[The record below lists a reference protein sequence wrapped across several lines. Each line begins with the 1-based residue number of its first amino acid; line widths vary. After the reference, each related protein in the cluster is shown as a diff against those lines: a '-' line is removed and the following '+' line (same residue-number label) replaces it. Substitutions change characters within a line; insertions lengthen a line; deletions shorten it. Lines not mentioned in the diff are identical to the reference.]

1 MKANFKEK
9 HIHNMVYKIGIIE
22 GDGVGPEVISWGK
35 SVLEAVS
42 RLGDLQFEFVDA
54 PVGGT
59 TFLETGEVLPASS
72 LQALGGCHAILKGP
86 MGRPDIEAG
95 VVERDGILALRQ
107 HFEQYVNLRPVKL
120 FRGLEEA
127 SPLKNKLLE
136 KGVDFLIVRENS
148 EGLYSR
154 MGGLTER
161 AATDINLFSER
172 GVRRI
177 LEFAFSQAQKRGKNL
192 ISVDKANVLSA
203 SLFWRRKFEA
213 MSANHPEIKTSSQLV
228 DSFCLLVLQDPSPKK
243 WDVIVTD
250 NMFGDIIAD
259 EAAAIVGSLGMSPS
273 ANLNPGGISM
283 YEPVHGSAPDIAGKG
298 IVNPLATILSCAL
311 MMRHSFERDDLAE
324 KIEAAVQSALAE
336 GWRTVDIFADEVV
349 DKKATTEELGAA
361 VLKHLN

>member
-1 MKANFKEK
+1 
-9 HIHNMVYKIGIIE
+9 MVQRIGVIE

-42 RLGDLQFEFVDA
+42 RLGGIELEFVNA

-59 TFLETGEVLPASS
+59 AFLDTGQVLPPES
-72 LQALGGCHAILKGP
+72 LHALGTCHAILKGP

-95 VVERDGILALRQ
+95 IVEREGILALRQ

-120 FRGLEEA
+120 FRGLESA
-127 SPLKNKLLE
+127 SPLKDKLL
-136 KGVDFLIVRENS
+136 KHGVDFLIVRENS

-161 AATDINLFSER
+161 NATDINLFTER

-177 LEFAFSQAQKRGKNL
+177 LEFAFQMAQKRGKNL

-203 SLFWRRKFEA
+203 SLFWRRKFDA
-213 MSANHPEIKTSSQLV
+213 MAENHPQIKCSSQLV

-283 YEPVHGSAPDIAGKG
+283 YEPVHGSAPDIAGQG
-298 IVNPLATILSCAL
+298 VVNPLATILSCAL
-311 MMRHSFERDDLAE
+311 MMRHSFDRDDLAD
-324 KIEAAVQSALAE
+324 KIESAVQKALDE
-336 GWRTVDIFADEVV
+336 NLRTADIFVEDEDFTKV
-349 DKKATTEELGAA
+349 TTEELGAA
-361 VLKHLN
+361 VLRHLN

>member
-1 MKANFKEK
+1 
-9 HIHNMVYKIGIIE
+9 MVYKIGVMP
-22 GDGVGPEVISWGK
+22 GDGVGPEVVSWGK
-35 SVLEAVS
+35 SVLEATS
-42 RLGDLQFEFVDA
+42 RLGGIELEFVDA

-59 TFLETGEVLPASS
+59 TFLETGKVLPQES
-72 LQALGGCHAILKGP
+72 LQALNGCNAILKGP

-95 VVERDGILALRQ
+95 IVERDGILALRQ

-120 FRGLEEA
+120 FRGLESA
-127 SPLKNKLLE
+127 SPLKDSLL
-136 KGVDFLIVRENS
+136 KHGVDFIIVRENS

-154 MGGLTER
+154 MGGLT
-161 AATDINLFSER
+161 AQSATDINLFTER

-177 LEFAFSQAQKRGKNL
+177 LEFAFQLAAKRDKHL

-213 MSANHPEIKTSSQLV
+213 MAQNHPEIKTSSQLV

-243 WDVIVTD
+243 WDVLVTD

-311 MMRHSFERDDLAE
+311 LMRHSLQRDDLGD
-324 KIEAAVQSALAE
+324 KIENAVQKALDE
-336 GWRTVDIFADEVV
+336 GLRTTDIYVEDEGFTKV
-349 DKKATTEELGAA
+349 TTEELGAA

>member
-1 MKANFKEK
+1 MA
-9 HIHNMVYKIGIIE
+9 YRIGVIE
-22 GDGVGPEVISWGK
+22 GDGVGPEVISWGV
-35 SVLEAVS
+35 SVLEAAA
-42 RLGDLQFEFVDA
+42 RLSTQNGGEPLEFEFHKA

-59 TFLETGEVLPASS
+59 AYLETGKALPDDS
-72 LQALGGCHAILKGP
+72 LHTLKGCDAILKGP

-95 VVERDGILALRQ
+95 IVERDAILALRQ
-107 HFEQYVNLRPVKL
+107 IFGQYVNLRPVRL
-120 FRGLEEA
+120 FRGIEAA
-127 SPLKNKLLE
+127 SPLKEELL
-136 KGVDFLIVRENS
+136 KHGVDFVIVRENS

-154 MGGLTER
+154 MGGLTEQS
-161 AATDINLFSER
+161 ATDINLFTER

-177 LEFAFSQAQKRGKNL
+177 LEFAFQLAAQRGKSL

-213 MSANHPEIKTSSQLV
+213 MAQNHPEIKTSSQLV

-273 ANLNPGGISM
+273 ANINPGGISM
-283 YEPVHGSAPDIAGKG
+283 VEPVHGSAPDIAGQG

-311 MMRHSFERDDLAE
+311 LLRYSVGREDLATRVE
-324 KIEAAVQSALAE
+324 DAVQAALDK
-336 GWRTVDIFADEVV
+336 GLRTKDICAGEPHC
-349 DKKATTEELGAA
+349 TTEEMGAA
-361 VLKHLN
+361 VLEFLR

>member
-1 MKANFKEK
+1 MAKR
-9 HIHNMVYKIGIIE
+9 IGVIE
-22 GDGVGPEVISWGK
+22 GDGVGPEVVSWGV
-35 SVLEAVS
+35 SVLEAAS
-42 RLGDLQFEFVDA
+42 RLSQNDGGEKLDFEFVKA

-59 TFLETGEVLPASS
+59 AFLELGKVLPDES
-72 LQALGGCHAILKGP
+72 LQTLRGCDAILKGP

-95 VVERDGILALRQ
+95 IVERDGILALRQ
-107 HFEQYVNLRPVKL
+107 HLGQYVNLRPVKL
-120 FRGLEEA
+120 FRGIENA
-127 SPLKNKLLE
+127 SPLKDSLLK

-154 MGGLTER
+154 MGGLTESN
-161 AATDINLFSER
+161 ATDVNLFTER

-177 LEFAFSQAQKRGKNL
+177 LEFAFELASTRSKNL

-213 MSANHPEIKTSSQLV
+213 MAEEHPDIKCSSQLV

-273 ANLNPGGISM
+273 ANINPGGISM
-283 YEPVHGSAPDIAGKG
+283 AEPVHGSAPDIAGQG
-298 IVNPLATILSCAL
+298 VVNPLATVLSCAL
-311 MMRHSFERDDLAE
+311 LLRHCLHRDDLATRVE
-324 KIEAAVQSALAE
+324 NAVQSALDE
-336 GWRTVDIFADEVV
+336 GFRTKDIVGIGDE
-349 DKKATTEELGAA
+349 KFGSCTTEEMGAA
-361 VLKHLN
+361 VLKHLQ